1 MVRTFIQTREFSSNS
16 NSSFLKSSSLNP
28 SLSQFLENSDLHPVI
43 KGTGGLRKI
52 RIPFA
57 NEGKSGSARVCYVD
71 FVVQEVIYL
80 ITVYS
85 KNEKENLSQAERN
98 GIKSLIEQLKLKL

>member
-1 MVRTFIQTREFSSNS
+1 MASRS
-16 NSSFLKSSSLNP
+16 
-28 SLSQFLENSDLHPVI
+28 PVVMPAI
-43 KGTGGLRKI
+43 HR
-52 RIPFA
+52 RIHKKLFPDRQNRRPDQQ

>member
-1 MVRTFIQTREFSSNS
+1 MSTGTNHGGFSHDSMK
-16 NSSFLKSSSLNP
+16 FKK
-28 SLSQFLENSDLHPVI
+28 Q
-43 KGTGGLRKI
+43 
-52 RIPFA
+52 

-98 GIKSLIEQLKLKL
+98 GIKSLIEHVKLKL

>member
-1 MVRTFIQTREFSSNS
+1 MLFHKVI
-16 NSSFLKSSSLNP
+16 SFLDIILVNDNRNESRGIP
-28 SLSQFLENSDLHPVI
+28 SRLHEI
-43 KGTGGLRKI
+43 WKQ
-52 RIPFA
+52 

-98 GIKSLIEQLKLKL
+98 SIKGLIEQLKLKL